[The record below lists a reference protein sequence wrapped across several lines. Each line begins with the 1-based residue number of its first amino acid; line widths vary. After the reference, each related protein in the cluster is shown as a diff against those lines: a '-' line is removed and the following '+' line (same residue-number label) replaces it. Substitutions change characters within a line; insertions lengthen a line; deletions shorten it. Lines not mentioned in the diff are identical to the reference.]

1 MADKPRSNEY
11 EDKVFT
17 DEKGIKYQGQLFK
30 PLPQSD
36 DIRNQRCYPCI
47 EFWFLDGKLHGNPA
61 IVYPDG
67 LEEEWIDGKFVK
79 TLQLPFHLC
88 EN

>member
-17 DEKGIKYQGQLFK
+17 DKNGIKYQGQRFI
-30 PLPQSD
+30 PQPQFNDIED
-36 DIRNQRCYPCI
+36 DRSYPCI
-47 EFWFLDGKLHGNPA
+47 EIWYLDGKLHGSPA

-67 LEEEWIDGKFVK
+67 LEEEWTDGKFEK
-79 TLQLPFHLC
+79 ILQLPFHLC
-88 EN
+88 KN